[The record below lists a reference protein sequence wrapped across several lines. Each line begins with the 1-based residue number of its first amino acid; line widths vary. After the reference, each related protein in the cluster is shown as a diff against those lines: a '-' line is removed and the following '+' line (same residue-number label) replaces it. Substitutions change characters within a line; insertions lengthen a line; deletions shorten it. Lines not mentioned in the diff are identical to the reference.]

1 MNHVLRV
8 VRVVTSLCPAYLR
21 PLIIGLQEVLN
32 DVKELVQ
39 VAAGAVLHDNRNT
52 VRRRVTLHH
61 RRCEGQ
67 NGSILDV
74 GGLHK
79 QLSLEARHGIGI
91 EEEAVDTVA
100 LPQSADFPPQSVL
113 ALRKGFQLDDK
124 RGLVAS
130 RTGDEVVTLQLL
142 AALYGGEGGN
152 NRIYLIDN
160 LLGACHG
167 GCRWHGNGTEHN
179 ALVFIGH
186 KTGLRR
192 KHGDAQHDNTQND
205 RSDNGDGLT
214 HQFLYRILIFRVHGV
229 E

>member
-8 VRVVTSLCPAYLR
+8 VRVVTGLSPAYLR

-39 VAAGAVLHDNRNT
+39 VAAGTVLHDNRNT
-52 VRRRVTLHH
+52 IRSRVTLHH

-91 EEEAVDTVA
+91 EEEAVDAVA

-113 ALRKGFQLDDK
+113 ALIEGLQLDDK

-130 RTGDEVVTLQLL
+130 RTCDEVIALQLL
-142 AALYGGEGGN
+142 SALHGGEGSN
-152 NRIYLIDN
+152 NRIHLIDD
-160 LLGACHG
+160 LLGACH
-167 GCRWHGNGTEHN
+167 
-179 ALVFIGH
+179 
-186 KTGLRR
+186 
-192 KHGDAQHDNTQND
+192 
-205 RSDNGDGLT
+205 
-214 HQFLYRILIFRVHGV
+214 
-229 E
+229 